1 MRPGRIQ
8 FGEYQSID
16 DLLKAL
22 SKRPRH
28 IILDLKGGLAVLVR
42 DVRPTQ
48 PDPTPG
54 SGPTGL
60 VTISGHLEMN
70 DYEEFGDDEHM
81 KLDNLL
87 AWTTVDD
94 QFVERFYWEGRCGGE
109 LRLEVDMLCGIN
121 PNAPDV
127 LEFAAHARLFEGTS
141 TSTTDLDGSGN
152 FRIQVNRGSKKGI
165 LGVITNT
172 EENEPMD
179 WGIFSFGVHFA

>member
-1 MRPGRIQ
+1 
-8 FGEYQSID
+8 
-16 DLLKAL
+16 
-22 SKRPRH
+22 
-28 IILDLKGGLAVLVR
+28 
-42 DVRPTQ
+42 
-48 PDPTPG
+48 
-54 SGPTGL
+54 
-60 VTISGHLEMN
+60 MN